1 MSGTPVGQDAG
12 PGLATNRAIA
22 DRFVETARLLDDQ
35 GANPFRA
42 RAYRQGAET
51 LRRMRRPV
59 GAILRDEG
67 PQGLERLPAI
77 GRGLAAAIRDY
88 IETGRMPIQE
98 RLRERRE
105 PLAALRSVPG
115 IGPKLAE
122 RLHGELAIETLEELE
137 AAAWDG
143 RLARLV
149 GFGGRRLAGIRATV
163 AERLGRH
170 RPPPE
175 RPPAP
180 DPPIAELLEVDREY
194 RQMAVAHRLPKV
206 APSRMNPLHRAWL
219 PILHTH
225 RGGRRYTALF
235 SNTPRAHDL
244 GRVRDWVVLYWEQGA
259 DRGQHT
265 VVTAT
270 LGPLRSRR
278 VVRGREADC
287 EAYYRGL
294 GALVL

>member
-1 MSGTPVGQDAG
+1 MSGTTVGQDAG
-12 PGLATNRAIA
+12 PRLATNHAIA
-22 DRFVETARLLDDQ
+22 DRFLETARLLDDQ

-59 GAILRDEG
+59 ESILRDEG

-105 PLAALRSVPG
+105 PLVALRSVPG

-122 RLHGELAIETLEELE
+122 RLHDELAIETLDELE

-143 RLARLV
+143 RLARLA
-149 GFGGRRLAGIRATV
+149 GFGGRRLEGIRGAV

-180 DPPIAELLEVDREY
+180 EPPIAELLEVDREY
-194 RQMAVAHRLPKV
+194 RQMAVAHRLPNV
-206 APSRMNPLHRAWL
+206 APSRMNPLHRTWL

-235 SNTPRAHDL
+235 SNTPRAHEL
-244 GRVRDWVVLYWEQGA
+244 GRVRDWVVLYWEQGP

>member
-1 MSGTPVGQDAG
+1 MSGTTTGQNAG
-12 PGLATNRAIA
+12 PRLATNHTIA
-22 DRFVETARLLDDQ
+22 DRFLETARLLDDQ

-59 GAILRDEG
+59 EEILRAEG
-67 PQGLERLPAI
+67 IHGLERLPAI
-77 GRGLAAAIRDY
+77 GRGLAAAIRDHV
-88 IETGRMPIQE
+88 ETGRMPIQE
-98 RLRERRE
+98 RLRERQE

-122 RLHGELAIETLEELE
+122 RLHDELAIETLEELE
-137 AAAWDG
+137 ATAWDG
-143 RLARLV
+143 RLARLA
-149 GFGGRRLAGIRATV
+149 GFGDRRLDGIRAAV
-163 AERLGRH
+163 AERLGRR

-175 RPPAP
+175 RPPAAE
-180 DPPIAELLEVDREY
+180 PPIGELLEVDREY

-219 PILHTH
+219 PILHSH
-225 RGGRRYTALF
+225 RGARRYTALF
-235 SNTPRAHDL
+235 SNTPRAHEL
-244 GRVRDWVVLYWEQGA
+244 GRTRDWVVLYWEEGA
-259 DRGQHT
+259 GRGQHT
-265 VVTAT
+265 VVTAA

-278 VVRGREADC
+278 VVRGREAEC
-287 EAYYRGL
+287 EEYYRGL